1 MEAQPV
7 SGIAALGLVGCSS
20 TESSSG
26 TPTAETGSDQ
36 VITPTYPAYA
46 RTLDVTEKDIVRTE
60 DADVVVVGS
69 GSAGTFAA
77 IRAAE
82 RGAHVIWLEKTT
94 AKGGTSTITEGLT
107 AFDGEQQRATGEASD
122 LNGIYTALMDWHNWG
137 AKTEAFQTYFD
148 FSGKAV
154 DWAVSHGASLVY
166 SGNPKKPHY
175 SPVDAQGNW
184 MNIGTGVLTP
194 LWEYGET
201 LDNLDFRLE
210 TPAVN
215 IIVDNGTV
223 KGVYAQEADG
233 IVRINAKSVIMA
245 TGGFASNV
253 DMGKEWLRVPAE
265 RIKFMSF
272 EGQDGDGIN
281 MALAAGAARHAPTT
295 VNYGLTTIEGSAW
308 DSQLTIFTV
317 WCPSWR
323 VDMPDALLPAGK
335 PLPFVTTPACGS
347 TMKRNWK
354 SSTLRC
360 STQQYR
366 AKRPPLRCSTP
377 IMSQRMAD
385 SAISTTAVEFPKEIS
400 RKSARTAL
408 PVFVDD
414 TLEGLAAPNGN

>member
-1 MEAQPV
+1 MEKSVTRRNFLIGGAAV

-323 VDMPDALLPAGK
+323 VDMPDAILPAGK
-335 PLPFVTTPACGS
+335 PLREP
-347 TMKRNWK
+347 R
-354 SSTLRC
+354 R
-360 STQQYR
+360 R
-366 AKRPPLRCSTP
+366 AVL
-377 IMSQRMAD
+377 Q
-385 SAISTTAVEFPKEIS
+385 
-400 RKSARTAL
+400 
-408 PVFVDD
+408 
-414 TLEGLAAPNGN
+414 